1 MMISTI
7 SSGVKTIAPLEL
19 DFCQFKSTN
28 VVNNMSKIQSFP
40 SINVEMSIRKV
51 ILIMNTLHFLM
62 LNPAE
67 AP

>member
-1 MMISTI
+1 MTISTI